1 MDTIHKK
8 VKNFQIKLKTST
20 ATCIQTEKDL
30 EELIAKCEVLEKA
43 NEASD
48 EICNNLEDKLEE
60 INQKVHELVA
70 TLAKETHDHDD
81 SKQIKNILE
90 IHNNK
95 QMAKGEAMLADFKD
109 VAERNSHYAES
120 RQIIEAQILVCEEQ
134 FDEEEERMEDLE
146 EKLIDVEKAQKESQ
160 YQLKTAGNQSDDIL
174 ASTQKSDA
182 RIEIL
187 EAKVKDAQQ
196 WADKFEAETV
206 ELENKL
212 DELEEQKAAAKATHA
227 KKTVEFD
234 ELMDEMKEF
243 STIVALSCAQH
254 MVSV

>member
-1 MDTIHKK
+1 
-8 VKNFQIKLKTST
+8 
-20 ATCIQTEKDL
+20 
-30 EELIAKCEVLEKA
+30 
-43 NEASD
+43 
-48 EICNNLEDKLEE
+48 
-60 INQKVHELVA
+60 
-70 TLAKETHDHDD
+70 
-81 SKQIKNILE
+81 
-90 IHNNK
+90 
-95 QMAKGEAMLADFKD
+95 
-109 VAERNSHYAES
+109 
-120 RQIIEAQILVCEEQ
+120 
-134 FDEEEERMEDLE
+134 MEDLE